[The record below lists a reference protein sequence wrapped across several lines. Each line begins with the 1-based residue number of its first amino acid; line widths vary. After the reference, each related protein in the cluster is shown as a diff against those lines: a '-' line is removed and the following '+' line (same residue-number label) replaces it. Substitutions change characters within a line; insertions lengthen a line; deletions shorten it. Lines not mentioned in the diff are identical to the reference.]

1 MESDG
6 QKVKWDRESLK
17 RSRVEFEE
25 DESTDDDDSEYNELD
40 DSEEEEWWKEDE
52 SEDLN
57 REQEIEEHEYTT
69 SGDTARTVKIRL
81 FLTDEETNESGWMTN
96 FVAECT
102 CDGVVVATALA
113 RYIHREGMRSEF
125 WEKMEE
131 PSEETCNV
139 AFHLFDRYGAV
150 KAKYKD
156 HPVQRGTGAWGIEL
170 DHGPLF
176 LIEKLHVRALKLR
189 RKGLGQKIVSLLLN
203 KARLFCLDDKP
214 DGEHADFIYGSNE
227 AFELAWTLHALVS
240 PGVLTADIESQLV
253 GKSAEERLTIRTRT
267 QSAAINFW
275 RSCGFRRI
283 GASRCFAFSFDL
295 QHPSRAIAAASD
307 FDPRTSHAKDLENEE
322 LEVIYEADRFTGVK
336 KTKME
341 RLRDAL
347 PLHHAALTLMDEE
360 LKTFFATHADD
371 EIGWDRVTNSEAT
384 LLHITA
390 CKLKPLSTQWLLE
403 NVHYAD
409 RWKTAR
415 DIDGYTPLEALQ
427 ETLEKMR
434 TRKEYGFLRVLH
446 LSDHFEGY
454 PDAAVSCLSLLFGQE
469 ALGFNRACL
478 RYGCTCGGCVGGFL
492 SARMRTSLILQGE
505 TTFDFMQDDIDDGR
519 VWIEDNAFKL
529 EHLDLEVRKNLRT
542 NKSLRKGF
550 VNIFQIAAEC
560 LKARKVPTV
569 EDLERCCNNRSEW
582 PPHTKNYLRRAGTQ
596 MGFRAVLRCMFDAA
610 KEEDE
615 KAGNGECQLILK
627 ELKKWSHLPTCRND
641 HEFEVVAR
649 ACGYGGDDFISLPIW

>member
-434 TRKEYGFLRVLH
+434 TRKEYGFLR
-446 LSDHFEGY
+446 
-454 PDAAVSCLSLLFGQE
+454 
-469 ALGFNRACL
+469 
-478 RYGCTCGGCVGGFL
+478 
-492 SARMRTSLILQGE
+492 GE

>member
-1 MESDG
+1 
-6 QKVKWDRESLK
+6 
-17 RSRVEFEE
+17 
-25 DESTDDDDSEYNELD
+25 
-40 DSEEEEWWKEDE
+40 
-52 SEDLN
+52 
-57 REQEIEEHEYTT
+57 
-69 SGDTARTVKIRL
+69 
-81 FLTDEETNESGWMTN
+81 
-96 FVAECT
+96 
-102 CDGVVVATALA
+102 
-113 RYIHREGMRSEF
+113 MRSEF
-125 WEKMEE
+125 WENMEVH
-131 PSEETCNV
+131 SVETCSV
-139 AFHLFDRYGAV
+139 AFHVFDRYGIV

-156 HPVQRGTGAWGIEL
+156 HPVQRGTGAWGNEL

-176 LIEKLHVRALKLR
+176 LIEKLHVRARNLR

-214 DGEHADFIYGSNE
+214 DGEHVDLVYGSNK

-253 GKSAEERLTIRTRT
+253 GKSAEERLAIRTRV
-267 QSAAINFW
+267 QSGAIDFW
-275 RSCGFRRI
+275 RSCGFRRV

-307 FDPRTSHAKDLENEE
+307 FDPRSSDAEDLENEEE

-336 KTKME
+336 KKKME

-347 PLHHAALTLMDEE
+347 PLHHAALTLVDEE

-371 EIGWDRVTNSEAT
+371 DLGWDRVTNSEAT

-415 DIDGYTPLEALQ
+415 DMDGYTPLEALQ

-434 TRKEYGFLRVLH
+434 TQKEYGFFRVLNV
-446 LSDHFEGY
+446 SDHFEGY
-454 PDAAVSCLSLLFGQE
+454 ADAAVSCLSLLVGKE

-492 SARMRTSLILQGE
+492 SARMRSSLIFQGE
-505 TTFDFMQDDIDDGR
+505 ITFDLMQDDIDNGSL
-519 VWIEDNAFKL
+519 WMMINEFKL
-529 EHLDLEVRKNLRT
+529 EHLDLEVRKNLKT

-560 LKARKVPTV
+560 LKARKIPTV
-569 EDLERCCNNRSEW
+569 ENLAWCCNNRSEW

-615 KAGNGECQLILK
+615 KAGNGECQRILK
-627 ELKKWSHLPTCRND
+627 ELKEWSHLPTCRND
-641 HEFEVVAR
+641 YEFEVVAR
-649 ACGYGGDDFISLPIW
+649 ACGHSGDDSVSL

>member
-6 QKVKWDRESLK
+6 QKVKSDRESLK

-25 DESTDDDDSEYNELD
+25 DESTDDDSENELD
-40 DSEEEEWWKEDE
+40 DSEEEEWWEEDEWLKEDE
-52 SEDLN
+52 SEDLD
-57 REQEIEEHEYTT
+57 RERDIEEHEYTT

-81 FLTDEETNESGWMTN
+81 FSTDEEMDESRWMTN

-125 WEKMEE
+125 WEKMEV

-139 AFHLFDRYGAV
+139 AFHVFDRYGTV
-150 KAKYKD
+150 KTKYKD
-156 HPVQRGTGAWGIEL
+156 HPVQRGTGAWGNEL
-170 DHGPLF
+170 NHGPLF
-176 LIEKLHVRALKLR
+176 LFEELHVTELNLR

-214 DGEHADFIYGSNE
+214 DGKHADLVYGSNK

-253 GKSAEERLTIRTRT
+253 GKSAEERLTIRTRI
-267 QSAAINFW
+267 QSGAIDFW

-283 GASRCFAFSFDL
+283 GASRCFAFSFDP

-307 FDPRTSHAKDLENEE
+307 FDPRRSHAEDLENEE
-322 LEVIYEADRFTGVK
+322 LKVICEADRFTDVTK
-336 KTKME
+336 VKME
-341 RLRDAL
+341 RLLDVL
-347 PLHHAALTLMDEE
+347 PLHHAAFTLMDEE

-371 EIGWDRVTNSEAT
+371 EIGWDRVTNSEGT

-409 RWKTAR
+409 GWKIAH
-415 DIDGYTPLEALQ
+415 DINGYTPLEALQ
-427 ETLEKMR
+427 ETLETMR
-434 TRKEYGFLRVLH
+434 TQKQCGFFRVLH

-454 PDAAVSCLSLLFGQE
+454 PDAAVSCLSLLLGQE
-469 ALGFNRACL
+469 ALRFNRACL

-492 SARMRTSLILQGE
+492 SARMRSSLIFQGE
-505 TTFDFMQDDIDDGR
+505 TTFDIMQNEIDDGGLWMMVNQFR
-519 VWIEDNAFKL
+519 L
-529 EHLDLEVRKNLRT
+529 EHLDLEVRKNLKT

-560 LKARKVPTV
+560 LKARKIPTV
-569 EDLERCCNNRSEW
+569 ENLAWCCNNRSEW
-582 PPHTKNYLRRAGTQ
+582 PPHTKNYLRRAGAQ

-615 KAGNGECQLILK
+615 KAETIMSLK
-627 ELKKWSHLPTCRND
+627 
-641 HEFEVVAR
+641 
-649 ACGYGGDDFISLPIW
+649 